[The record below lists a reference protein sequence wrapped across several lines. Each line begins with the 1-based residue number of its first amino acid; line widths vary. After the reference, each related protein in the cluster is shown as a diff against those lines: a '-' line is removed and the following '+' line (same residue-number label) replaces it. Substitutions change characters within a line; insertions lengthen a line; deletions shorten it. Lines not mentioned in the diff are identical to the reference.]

1 MRREAKR
8 ARFDANGGR
17 EGLAKRVLEIA
28 TEIVRSGSYKRAI
41 AGAGQ
46 MRALAEICEAD
57 TYWDEKCSFGYRTEH
72 DIQNGHRKINISD
85 DANSYKELES

>member
-8 ARFDANGGR
+8 ARFEANGGR

-28 TEIVRSGSYKRAI
+28 KQIVESGSYKRAI

-46 MRALAEICEAD
+46 MRALAEICDAD
-57 TYWDEKCSFGYRTEH
+57 SYWSEKCLFGYSTEH
-72 DIQNGHRKINISD
+72 IILNGGRKVDIRD
-85 DANSYKELES
+85 DANSVKELES